1 LRLLSNKKINITK
14 SITTLKTNVL
24 GDDDVSLLSRKKPVI
39 LGLDISSTSVKL
51 LELEQDGDN
60 YRVKSLAVEPLPDNA
75 VVEKNFQDVEA
86 IGETIQKALKRSGT
100 KARLAAVAV
109 AGSAVITKIINMPA
123 NLSENELE
131 QQIQMEAD
139 QYIPYPLEE
148 INLDFEVIGQ
158 TANNPETVDVLLA
171 ASRSENIET
180 RTDALDIGGLK
191 AKIVDVEAYTVE
203 NVAPLLTAQMEDSGK
218 DKIIAVIDIGA
229 TMTSLN
235 VIENGNLI
243 YTREQNFGGKQL
255 TEEIMRRY
263 GLAYEEAGRLKKSG
277 GLPDNYIPE
286 VLEPFKETIAQQVS
300 RFLQFFYTSGQY
312 NSVDLIALAGGCAS
326 IPAIDELVESQLG
339 IKTVIAN
346 PFASMSLSSKVNPQ
360 ALSKDAPSLMIA
372 CGLALRSFD

>member
-1 LRLLSNKKINITK
+1 
-14 SITTLKTNVL
+14 
-24 GDDDVSLLSRKKPVI
+24 VSLLSRKKPVL

-51 LELEQDGDN
+51 LELEQNAGK
-60 YRVKSLAVEPLPDNA
+60 YIVKSLAVEPLPDNA

-86 IGETIQKALKRSGT
+86 IGETIQKAVKRSGT
-100 KARLAAVAV
+100 KAKLAAVAV

-123 NLSENELE
+123 NLSESELE
-131 QQIQMEAD
+131 QQIQLEAD

-148 INLDFEVIGQ
+148 INLDFEVIGP
-158 TANNPETVDVLLA
+158 TANNPDSVDVLLA

-203 NVAPLLTAQMEDSGK
+203 SVAPLITAQMENQGE
-218 DKIIAVIDIGA
+218 DKIIAIIDIGA

-235 VIENGNLI
+235 VIQNGSLI

-312 NSVDLIALAGGCAS
+312 STVDLIALAGGCAS

-346 PFASMSLSSKVNPQ
+346 PFANMSLSSRVNPQ

>member
-1 LRLLSNKKINITK
+1 
-14 SITTLKTNVL
+14 
-24 GDDDVSLLSRKKPVI
+24 VSLLSRKKPVI

-51 LELEQDGDN
+51 LELEKDGNN
-60 YRVKSLAVEPLPDNA
+60 YRVQSLAVEPLPDNA

-86 IGETIQKALKRSGT
+86 IGETIQKAVKRSGT

-123 NLSENELE
+123 DLSESDLE
-131 QQIQMEAD
+131 QQIQLEAD

-148 INLDFEVIGQ
+148 INLDFEVIGP
-158 TANNPETVDVLLA
+158 TANNPESVDVLLA

-180 RTDALDIGGLK
+180 RTDALEIGGLT

-203 NVAPLLTAQMEDSGK
+203 NVAPLLTAQMEDGGK

-300 RFLQFFYTSGQY
+300 RFLQFFYTSGQH

-326 IPAIDELVESQLG
+326 IPGIDELVESQLG

-346 PFASMSLSSKVNPQ
+346 PFANMSLSSKVNPQ

>member
-1 LRLLSNKKINITK
+1 M
-14 SITTLKTNVL
+14 
-24 GDDDVSLLSRKKPVI
+24 SLLSRKKPVI

-60 YRVKSLAVEPLPDNA
+60 FRVQSLAVEPLPDNA
-75 VVEKNFQDVEA
+75 VVEKSFQDVEA
-86 IGETIQKALKRSGT
+86 IGETIQKAVKRSGT
-100 KARLAAVAV
+100 KAKLAAVAV

-131 QQIQMEAD
+131 LQIQQEAD

-148 INLDFEVIGQ
+148 INLDFEVVGP
-158 TANNPETVDVLLA
+158 TANNPDSVDVLLA
-171 ASRSENIET
+171 ASRSENIES
-180 RTDALDIGGLK
+180 RTDALDIGGLT

-203 NVAPLLTAQMEDSGK
+203 NVAPLLTAQMEDAGK

-263 GLAYEEAGRLKKSG
+263 GLAYEEAGRLKKTG

-286 VLEPFKETIAQQVS
+286 VLEPFKDTIAQQVG
-300 RFLQFFYTSGQY
+300 RFLQFFYTSGQH
-312 NSVDLIALAGGCAS
+312 NTVDLIALAGGCAS
-326 IPAIDELVESQLG
+326 IPGIDELVESQLG
-339 IKTVIAN
+339 ITTLIAN
-346 PFASMSLSSKVNPQ
+346 PFANMSLSSKVNPQ
-360 ALSKDAPSLMIA
+360 SLSKDAPSLIIA

>member
-1 LRLLSNKKINITK
+1 M
-14 SITTLKTNVL
+14 
-24 GDDDVSLLSRKKPVI
+24 SLLSRKKPVI

-51 LELEQDGDN
+51 LELVKDGNN
-60 YRVKSLAVEPLPDNA
+60 YRVQSLAVEPLPDNA

-86 IGETIQKALKRSGT
+86 IGETIQKAVKRSGT
-100 KARLAAVAV
+100 KAKLAAVAV

-123 NLSENELE
+123 NQSEKELE
-131 QQIQMEAD
+131 QQIQLEAD

-148 INLDFEVIGQ
+148 INLDFEVIGP
-158 TANNPETVDVLLA
+158 TENNPESVDVLLA

-180 RTDALDIGGLK
+180 RSDALEIGGLK
-191 AKIVDVEAYTVE
+191 AKVVDVEAYTVE
-203 NVAPLLTAQMEDSGK
+203 NVAPLLTAQMEDGGK

-235 VIENGNLI
+235 VIQNGNLI

-300 RFLQFFYTSGQY
+300 RFLQFFYTAGQH

-326 IPAIDELVESQLG
+326 IPGIDELIESHLG
-339 IKTVIAN
+339 TKTVIAN
-346 PFASMSLSSKVNPQ
+346 PFANMSLSSKVNPQ
-360 ALSKDAPSLMIA
+360 SLSKDAPSLMIA

>member
-1 LRLLSNKKINITK
+1 M
-14 SITTLKTNVL
+14 
-24 GDDDVSLLSRKKPVI
+24 SLLSRKKPVI

-60 YRVKSLAVEPLPDNA
+60 YRVQSLAVEPLPDNA
-75 VVEKNFQDVEA
+75 VVEKSFQDVEA
-86 IGETIQKALKRSGT
+86 IGETIQKAVKRSGT
-100 KARLAAVAV
+100 KAKLAAVAV

-123 NLSENELE
+123 SLSENELE
-131 QQIQMEAD
+131 LQIQQEAD

-148 INLDFEVIGQ
+148 INLDFEVVGP

-171 ASRSENIET
+171 ASRSENIES
-180 RTDALDIGGLK
+180 RTDALDIGGLT

-203 NVAPLLTAQMEDSGK
+203 NVAPLLTAQLEDGGK
-218 DKIIAVIDIGA
+218 DKIIAIIDIGA

-286 VLEPFKETIAQQVS
+286 VLEPFKETIAQQVG
-300 RFLQFFYTSGQY
+300 RFLQFFYTSGQH
-312 NSVDLIALAGGCAS
+312 NTVDLIALAGGCAS
-326 IPAIDELVESQLG
+326 IPGIDELVESQLG
-339 IKTVIAN
+339 ISTLIAN
-346 PFASMSLSSKVNPQ
+346 PFANMSLSSKVNPQ
-360 ALSKDAPSLMIA
+360 SLSKDAPSLIIA

>member
-1 LRLLSNKKINITK
+1 M
-14 SITTLKTNVL
+14 
-24 GDDDVSLLSRKKPVI
+24 
-39 LGLDISSTSVKL
+39 
-51 LELEQDGDN
+51 
-60 YRVKSLAVEPLPDNA
+60 EPLPDNA

-86 IGETIQKALKRSGT
+86 IGETIQKAVKRSGT
-100 KARLAAVAV
+100 KAKLAAVAV

-123 NLSENELE
+123 NLSESELE
-131 QQIQMEAD
+131 QQIQLEAD

-148 INLDFEVIGQ
+148 INLDFEVIGP
-158 TANNPETVDVLLA
+158 TANNPDSVDVLLA

-203 NVAPLLTAQMEDSGK
+203 NVAPLITAQMENKGE
-218 DKIIAVIDIGA
+218 DKIIAIIDIGA

-235 VIENGNLI
+235 VIQNGSLI

-300 RFLQFFYTSGQY
+300 RFLQFYTSGQY
-312 NSVDLIALAGGCAS
+312 STVDLIALAGGCAS

-346 PFASMSLSSKVNPQ
+346 PFANMSLSSRVNPQ